1 MAKRGRPEY
10 VIDDKVLK
18 KVEDLAAHGLTKQQI
33 ALALGIHVATL
44 CKKRLENAELTEAI
58 KRGEANGIKTVTN
71 ALFTAA
77 REGNITAQIFFL
89 KNRDPENWKDRQY
102 VDETRRIIPAD
113 VEINKDMTP
122 QQAAETYADTLRNGS
137 VGNVVPIKRRRG

>member
-33 ALALGIHVATL
+33 ALSLGIHVATL